1 VLSTS
6 EQNIVEV
13 SFPAE
18 HQLHTGVYSLIIVAK
33 VYAPGY
39 NKENLKTITAD
50 IPNVFELVDNLQA
63 GIDTGITIKVTTMAD
78 AVRQMK
84 LTESYQY
91 HDEIVY
97 EDGIVSISF
106 YFETVSDSEWEEAL
120 SELSPEEI
128 EGLKEGLIE
137 TYGLSLDD
145 VHEMVRNGYFWSR
158 TFTCQPWATLL
169 MV

>member
-1 VLSTS
+1 MKKFGVFILTVVLTAISTIFALDAIS
-6 EQNIVEV
+6 AK
-13 SFPAE
+13 AE
-18 HQLHTGVYSLIIVAK
+18 EA
-33 VYAPGY
+33 
-39 NKENLKTITAD
+39 
-50 IPNVFELVDNLQA
+50 
-63 GIDTGITIKVTTMAD
+63 TGITIKVTTMAD